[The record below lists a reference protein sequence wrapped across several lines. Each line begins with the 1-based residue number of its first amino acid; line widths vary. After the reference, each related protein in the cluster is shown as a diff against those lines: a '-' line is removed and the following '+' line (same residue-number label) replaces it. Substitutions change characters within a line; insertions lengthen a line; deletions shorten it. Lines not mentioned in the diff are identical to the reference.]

1 MRDLLKYHI
10 KKHIKY
16 IILLVVM
23 QSISYIISIY
33 VPYLNGKFVDLLVY
47 NMSRGQLRN
56 YALIISAIGISGI
69 IISYFY
75 SVFCIKTKNK
85 ISFELNLK
93 VINHLQKVPLYKY
106 EKYDPTY
113 LNQQVNNDVTVITTF
128 IFDDL
133 FTLIFNSIKLLALII
148 IFFYIN
154 KSIFLITIIFI
165 PIYILVYCAL
175 KKPLFDKGL
184 EYRNNQSSFFNKLNE
199 QFVLNREIKT
209 HINFKL
215 SEKVLCNGYDNFFSS
230 LIDYSKLAC
239 LFTSLDGVICI
250 LFQSIAL
257 VVGGIQVINKNMTL
271 GEYTI
276 INVYFSHLLST
287 IKYYFNIGKTYQD
300 VRVSTKRILDLFNIN
315 KEDNGEKKL
324 NNIRELEIKDLCY
337 RNKENYVIIN
347 NFNYC
352 FKENNFYAIIGDNGA
367 GKTTLINII
376 CGIIQNNV
384 EGKILYNGYCV
395 DKLDLYNLRKNHI
408 SIMLQNEKVP
418 SIKVKDFLYENSEIK
433 SSQGIISLLINKGLS
448 NLFLCEEFNIKNYM
462 EENLTEISGGERQ
475 MVILLRTF
483 LKDSYIYI
491 LDEPSSN
498 IDLKLT
504 NKIIENIQNRKTNK
518 IFIVITHDSKLV
530 ENCDEIIYIN

>member
-276 INVYFSHLLST
+276 INVYSP
-287 IKYYFNIGKTYQD
+287 K
-300 VRVSTKRILDLFNIN
+300 
-315 KEDNGEKKL
+315 
-324 NNIRELEIKDLCY
+324 
-337 RNKENYVIIN
+337 VI
-347 NFNYC
+347 F
-352 FKENNFYAIIGDNGA
+352 
-367 GKTTLINII
+367 
-376 CGIIQNNV
+376 
-384 EGKILYNGYCV
+384 
-395 DKLDLYNLRKNHI
+395 
-408 SIMLQNEKVP
+408 
-418 SIKVKDFLYENSEIK
+418 
-433 SSQGIISLLINKGLS
+433 LLITW
-448 NLFLCEEFNIKNYM
+448 IPP
-462 EENLTEISGGERQ
+462 TTRA
-475 MVILLRTF
+475 
-483 LKDSYIYI
+483 
-491 LDEPSSN
+491 
-498 IDLKLT
+498 ID
-504 NKIIENIQNRKTNK
+504 
-518 IFIVITHDSKLV
+518 
-530 ENCDEIIYIN
+530 